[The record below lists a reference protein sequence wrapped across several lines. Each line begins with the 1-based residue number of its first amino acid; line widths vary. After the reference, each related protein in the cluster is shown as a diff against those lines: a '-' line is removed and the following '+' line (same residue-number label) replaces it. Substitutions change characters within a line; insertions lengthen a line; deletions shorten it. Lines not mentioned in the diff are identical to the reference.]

1 MKYRA
6 ALPRDTEWLFPG
18 LPVHKS
24 KNKRSPRV
32 GKAFNNWRRQ
42 LGIDYEDRQL
52 DFHSLRH
59 TFDTAIEDVG
69 ISQSDRARLLGHPVP
84 GISSSVYSA
93 PELKRVAPLVAR
105 VKWEALENLG
115 PPKS

>member
-1 MKYRA
+1 MQKGSSFVA
-6 ALPRDTEWLFPG
+6 NGAFPATTC
-18 LPVHKS
+18 
-24 KNKRSPRV
+24 SPRV
-32 GKAFNNWRRQ
+32 GRAFNNWRRQ

-105 VKWEALENLG
+105 VRWEALENLC